1 LRWGGGKVIIL
12 IILPALQ
19 GLHGEEKL
27 ELAEKLDSL
36 FRGNDKQRRRG
47 GNKMEPDHQN
57 YSFGVEITDF

>member
-47 GNKMEPDHQN
+47 GNKIPLLELGGGENLRFQ
-57 YSFGVEITDF
+57 I